1 MGAEIAPLL
10 DHHHDADFNPIVE
23 RLRFGDTEF
32 VKCRFNFR
40 VQFIQTIKNFLKNFT
55 RKTDVFHVILGRR
68 RGGSI
73 AAGANRGRNRF
84 SPAIL
89 EQEIP

>member
-1 MGAEIAPLL
+1 MRFKGGGKAGLIAPSS
-10 DHHHDADFNPIVE
+10 ATGVS
-23 RLRFGDTEF
+23 R
-32 VKCRFNFR
+32 
-40 VQFIQTIKNFLKNFT
+40 IQTIKNFLKNFT

-68 RGGSI
+68 RGGSVT
-73 AAGANRGRNRF
+73 AGANRGRNRF